1 MATKKS
7 IGLQLEEKILEPYGI
22 TVEEIADAN
31 GYQSEIRN
39 PAFDVAVGEDGEVTD
54 NGEPEII
61 SNTETRTE
69 FVARKIPEIG
79 LVKMIENVMRPKI
92 ALAEKALIELRSQP
106 AIIAAQM
113 VKSITKTIVE

>member
-1 MATKKS
+1 MSTKKS

-54 NGEPEII
+54 NGEPELI